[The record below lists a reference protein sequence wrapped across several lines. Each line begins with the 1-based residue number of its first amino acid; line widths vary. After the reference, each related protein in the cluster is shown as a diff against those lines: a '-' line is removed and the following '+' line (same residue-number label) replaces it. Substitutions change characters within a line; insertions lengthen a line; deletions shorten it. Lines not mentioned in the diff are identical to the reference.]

1 MFKSRLVVALGVVS
15 TALAGLGAGVV
26 SAHGGPVFLGV
37 VHSCVNNSTGE
48 VRLVKADYNCAK
60 VKESDDDDKGG
71 KDDKSRSKGWDE
83 HERSGNWSAFD
94 WMSGGSGGGGSYTLG
109 RQVVTAAKTYTAAEL
124 NAGATQILSVA
135 CPAGKVASGGGGG
148 LVNPNP
154 FQTRLLET
162 KPSTD
167 GWSVIGMG
175 MDPEAGLSL
184 EVFAVCVNPS

>member
-1 MFKSRLVVALGVVS
+1 MFKSRIVMALGVAS
-15 TALAGLGAGVV
+15 TALAGLGVGAV

-37 VHSCVNNSTGE
+37 VHSCVNDSTGE
-48 VRLVKADYNCAK
+48 VRLVRADYNCVK
-60 VKESDDDDKGG
+60 LKESDDKDKSG
-71 KDDKSRSKGWDE
+71 KYDKSRTKDWDE

-94 WMSGGSGGGGSYTLG
+94 WMSGGSGGGSSYSLG
-109 RQVVTAAKTYTAAEL
+109 RQVVTATKTYTAAEL
-124 NAGATQILSVA
+124 NLGATQVLTVA

-154 FQTRLLET
+154 FQTRLVT
-162 KPSTD
+162 SKPTAD
-167 GWSVIGMG
+167 GWGVTGMG